1 MPFFVQRP
9 MVRVPAARSPVQAA
23 PGRPVD
29 DLLRDAG
36 AQAFCAKPDQ
46 GRWHRLHA
54 PFRSAPAHRNV
65 FATCF
70 ARMHDYP
77 ARLEPMDLMGPLISQ
92 IPCACRDDPAAF
104 GGARAR
110 ALAAIAASG

>member
-1 MPFFVQRP
+1 
-9 MVRVPAARSPVQAA
+9 
-23 PGRPVD
+23 
-29 DLLRDAG
+29 
-36 AQAFCAKPDQ
+36 
-46 GRWHRLHA
+46 
-54 PFRSAPAHRNV
+54 
-65 FATCF
+65 
-70 ARMHDYP
+70 MHDYP